1 MGGDFR
7 GISDAFPAAKPAE
20 DRKRTRACAAGPMAT
35 LTRKLIVSQIVAG
48 LVAGAALSLLLQRQI
63 SHLMTQ
69 DFLSQG
75 RMSARAMATELGPRI
90 TAHDTA
96 GIQTSLE
103 DGLAAAEADW
113 AYVTDPAGNV
123 VAHTFP
129 NGFPARVRLAQ
140 PSAYG
145 GVDQTELP
153 GQPGRYFVV
162 NEPIEGGSVGT
173 IHLAFR
179 PLRLQ
184 SSQRRAEL
192 VMLVTVLLVVAMGVG
207 AASWI
212 VRRFLRPMRALTA
225 GARQFASAG
234 AMGWVPIPVN
244 SRDEV
249 GALTEAFNKM
259 AEKVREQHGQFEAR
273 VKERTDELTRLNR
286 RLEVDIQL
294 RQRAQAELEEH
305 ERMIRSLTA
314 SSPVGIFQASAEGR
328 CTYANERLE
337 RLTGRTAAELSENG
351 WRGSVHPED
360 LPGALVEWRRAAR
373 ANRDL
378 EQSLRIVTPKGETR
392 WVFVRAAALRDAN
405 AAVTG
410 FVGTVEDV
418 TNQWRIE
425 RFVTMEHAVAAA
437 LNESETL
444 TAAMPR
450 VLEAACTCGDWDVG
464 IFWVVDAAAGVLRV
478 RENWQRPG
486 AGAERFLELSRAL
499 TFARGN
505 GLSGRVWA
513 ERKAWWAP
521 DAWEDPRRK
530 RATASQESGLHAACG
545 IPVLYGGEVVAV
557 IELSGREARE
567 PDALWLEVME
577 SIAGQIGIFVGRRRA
592 QQARQQSEEQFRTL
606 LESASQAVVV
616 ADPGGRIV
624 LVNRRTEEMF
634 GYAREEMQG
643 MAMETLIAEG
653 GREAYRQ
660 RRKDAAGGGDGTAA
674 ALPGELAGR
683 RKDGAHVPLEMS
695 LSLVETSAGRLEMSL
710 LNDVSERRRREQVQ
724 TASYL
729 VAEAANSTED
739 FEQLLGRIHGIVSE
753 LMYAKNFYI
762 AFFDP
767 VDDMVSFPYWADEND
782 PAPSPRKR
790 GRGLTEYVLRT
801 GRALLAT
808 PEVYEALVA
817 RGEVETLG
825 APSLDWLGVPLTS
838 GEQTIG
844 AIVVQTY
851 TPGTRYGEEEKRIL
865 SFVAG
870 QVSMAVT
877 RKRAEIELRRARDAA
892 EAANRAKS
900 EFLAVMSH
908 EIRTPMNGVLGMT
921 GLLLD
926 TPLSAEQKEYAG
938 ALRNSAE
945 TLLELIN
952 DVLDF
957 SKIEAGRMT
966 VEPFPFDLRH
976 AVEDVADLLL
986 VRAQEKGI
994 DLIVRYAPGMPVRV
1008 VGDAGRLRQILIN
1021 LVNNAIKFTEHGHV
1035 FLDVDSETETPD
1047 RVRCRITVED
1057 TGIGIPE
1064 EKQREI
1070 FERFA
1075 QADVSTTRRFGG
1087 TGLGLAISKELVAL
1101 MGGEIGV
1108 RSRPGEGSA
1117 FWFVV
1122 PLELETAPAPLPLLD
1137 AELKGIRVLVVDDDA
1152 TNRRVLR
1159 EQLISWKMRPEE
1171 CVGGIEALAA
1181 LREAQSQGDPFSMA
1195 VLDHQMPGMDGEALG
1210 RLIKQT
1216 PELRD
1221 TVLVML
1227 TSLGRRGDAA
1237 RLRHAGFAAYLTKP
1251 AKQSVLFE
1259 ALQGAWTARASGG
1272 QAGLVTRHSLKERA
1286 AAEREGAAGP
1296 RFHARVLL
1304 VEDNAVNQK
1313 VATRMLERLGCRV
1326 DKAGNGKE
1334 ALEMVAALPY
1344 DMVFM
1349 DCHMPEM
1356 DGYEA
1361 TREIR
1366 RSEAGG
1372 RRHTIVAMTANA
1384 LAGDREKCLEAGM
1397 DDYISKPI
1405 QKEDLIAALA
1415 GYAPQTRVGEQ
1426 AAAPAEAE
1434 HAKQ

>member
-1 MGGDFR
+1 
-7 GISDAFPAAKPAE
+7 
-20 DRKRTRACAAGPMAT
+20 MAT
-35 LTRKLIVSQIVAG
+35 LTRKLVVSQVIAG
-48 LVAGAALSLLLQRQI
+48 LLAGTLLSVLLQRQI
-63 SHLMTQ
+63 SRLMTG
-69 DFLSQG
+69 DFLDQG
-75 RMSARAMATELGPRI
+75 RISARAMAAALGPKI
-90 TAHDTA
+90 AAHDA
-96 GIQTSLE
+96 AAVQTSLE
-103 DGLAAAEADW
+103 NGIAAAEADW
-113 AYVTDPAGNV
+113 AYVTDASGAV

-129 NGFPARVRLAQ
+129 GNFPYSVRFSE
-140 PSAYG
+140 PSPFG
-145 GVDQTELP
+145 GVEQASLP
-153 GQPGRYFVV
+153 GETGRFYVV
-162 NEPIEGGSVGT
+162 SEPIEGGSEGTVHVG
-173 IHLAFR
+173 FR
-179 PLRLQ
+179 PIRLQ
-184 SSQRRAEL
+184 SSLRRAEM
-192 VMLVTVLLVVAMGVG
+192 VMLATVLLVVMIGVG
-207 AASWI
+207 AASLI
-212 VRRFLRPMRALTA
+212 VRRHLRPVHALTA

-234 AMGWVPIPVN
+234 AMAWVPIPVS

-249 GALTEAFNKM
+249 GVLTEAFNQM
-259 AEKVREQHGQFEAR
+259 AEKVREQQRQFEGR

-286 RLEVDIQL
+286 RLEKDNQL
-294 RQRAQAELEEH
+294 RQQAQDSLEGN
-305 ERMIRSLTA
+305 ERMFRSLTA
-314 SSPVGIFQASAEGR
+314 ASPVGIFQAGAEGR

-351 WRGSVHPED
+351 WRGAVHAKD
-360 LPGALVEWRRAAR
+360 LAAVLVEWRRAAR
-373 ANRDL
+373 AKRDF
-378 EQSLRIVTPKGETR
+378 EQGLRVVTRKGEMR
-392 WVFVRAAALRDAN
+392 WVFVRAATLRGAN
-405 AAVTG
+405 GKITG
-410 FVGTVEDV
+410 FVGTVEDI
-418 TNQWRIE
+418 TDQKRIE
-425 RFVTMEHAVAAA
+425 RIVTMEHTVASA
-437 LNESETL
+437 LNESESL
-444 TAAMPR
+444 AAAMPR
-450 VLEAACTCGDWDVG
+450 VLEAACVCGDWAVG
-464 IFWVVDAAAGVLRV
+464 VFWVVDRPAGMLRFG
-478 RENWQRPG
+478 EGWQLPG
-486 AGAERFLELSRAL
+486 AGAKTFLELSRAL
-499 TFARGN
+499 SFARGI
-505 GLSGRVWA
+505 GLSGRVWG
-513 ERKAWWAP
+513 EGRAWWAP

-530 RATASQESGLHAACG
+530 RATAGRESGLRAACA
-545 IPVLYGGEVVAV
+545 IPVMYGGEVVAV
-557 IELSGREARE
+557 IELSGLEARD
-567 PDALWLEVME
+567 PDPLWLRVMD
-577 SIAGQIGIFVGRRRA
+577 SIAGQIGIFIGRRRA
-592 QQARQQSEEQFRTL
+592 QQAREQSEEQFRTL

-616 ADPGGRIV
+616 ADSGGQIV

-634 GYAREEMQG
+634 GYTREEML
-643 MAMETLIAEG
+643 AMKMEELVGEG
-653 GREAYRQ
+653 SRGAYQ
-660 RRKDAAGGGDGTAA
+660 KRRGDAAERGEGTAA
-674 ALPGELAGR
+674 SPLELAGR
-683 RKDGAHVPLEMS
+683 RKDGADLPVEMS
-695 LSLVETSAGRLEMSL
+695 LSLVETNSGRLEMSL
-710 LNDVSERRRREQVQ
+710 LNDVSERRRRELVQ
-724 TASYL
+724 GASYR
-729 VAEAANSTED
+729 VAEAANSTDD
-739 FEQLLGRIHGIVSE
+739 FEQLLPRIHGIVGE

-767 VDDMVSFPYWADEND
+767 VDDVVSFPYWADEHD
-782 PAPSPRKR
+782 AAPAARKR

-801 GRALLAT
+801 GHALLAT
-808 PEVYEALVA
+808 PEVYEAMVQ
-817 RGEVETLG
+817 RDEVEAMG
-825 APSLDWLGVPLTS
+825 APSLDWLGVPLLS
-838 GEQTIG
+838 GEQPMG

-851 TPGTRYGEEEKRIL
+851 TPGARYGEEEKRIL

-926 TPLSAEQKEYAG
+926 TPMSPEQKEYAG
-938 ALRNSAE
+938 SLRDSAE
-945 TLLELIN
+945 SLLELIN

-966 VEPFPFDLRH
+966 IEPFPFDLRR
-976 AVEDVADLLL
+976 AVEEVADLQLS
-986 VRAQEKGI
+986 RAQEKGI

-1035 FLDVDSETETPD
+1035 FLNVDCETEAPHQA
-1047 RVRCRITVED
+1047 RCRFTVED

-1087 TGLGLAISKELVAL
+1087 TGLGLSISKELVTL

-1122 PLELETAPAPLPLLD
+1122 TLALEPESAPAPPAD

-1152 TNRRVLR
+1152 TNRRVLH
-1159 EQLISWKMRPEE
+1159 EQLSAWKMRPEE
-1171 CVGGIEALAA
+1171 CASGVEALAMMRQA
-1181 LREAQSQGDPFSMA
+1181 ASQSVPFSMA

-1216 PELRD
+1216 PELQG

-1227 TSLGRRGDAA
+1227 TSMGRRGDGA

-1251 AKQSVLFE
+1251 ARQSVLFD
-1259 ALQGAWTARASGG
+1259 ALQGAWAARGAGG
-1272 QAGLVTRHSLKERA
+1272 RAPLVTRHSLNESA
-1286 AAEREGAAGP
+1286 AGSRNGGAAP
-1296 RFHARVLL
+1296 RFHARILL

-1334 ALEMVAALPY
+1334 AVDMVGTLPY
-1344 DMVFM
+1344 DLVFM

-1366 RSEAGG
+1366 RREAGG

-1405 QKEDLIAALA
+1405 LKEDLIAALA
-1415 GYAPQTRVGEQ
+1415 SFAPETREGEMPGVPAVGE
-1426 AAAPAEAE
+1426 AVKATED
-1434 HAKQ
+1434 